1 MYSRI
6 LGLCKITGDTMYSLS
21 KHIGISE
28 STLSRLKNNGQSR
41 ISTKNLL
48 LLANYFC
55 VNPDWLKTGEGEK
68 SAPGVVADTLIKDDA
83 VCARFIQLA
92 SKLYGDSDGDVSTEE
107 MAIYTGIPQDRLWM
121 ILFDDQYPYY
131 TELIQLIKSDKRIDA
146 NWLMLGSGE
155 MFKTSAAKESER
167 IDTLLKTMSQLQQT
181 IDAKNEIIAAL
192 HERIAQLEN
201 QLKSK

>member
-21 KHIGISE
+21 KHTGISE

-155 MFKTSAAKESER
+155 MFNKPNAKESER
-167 IDTLLKTMSQLQQT
+167 VNLLLDTIATLQKSLNAKE
-181 IDAKNEIIAAL
+181 DAIVAL
-192 HERIAQLEN
+192 NERIAQLEN